1 MGVVLHYRRGMA
13 QSDPIESS
21 PGPRRR
27 ARSEP
32 LGPLEAAI
40 MRGLWKQSSGT
51 ATEITVVINGRRD
64 APISSKTVLT
74 CLTRLESKGLVFHVK
89 QNRSFRFYPALSE
102 GQMEAKFVG
111 EEIGEMI
118 N

>member
-1 MGVVLHYRRGMA
+1 
-13 QSDPIESS
+13 
-21 PGPRRR
+21 
-27 ARSEP
+27 
-32 LGPLEAAI
+32 

-118 N
+118 NRFGDLAVAVFVDRLGKDPERLKHLREILEVTIEGRNA